1 MSRSVF
7 TLLYNSLLSPLLKLS
22 AELYRNI
29 MWAQPSYEYLIT
41 SLRSNVVLLRPL
53 YPGTSPA
60 SLRIFSHAGEV
71 SRSNYCGI
79 FRVEKAQWWG
89 GLLSGDHRV
98 SRREN
103 WSSLYCSSRK
113 DSGNVVLHDARPAEF
128 NLTKTRSLGQSLY
141 WSILRINFL
150 PWQQNQE

>member
-22 AELYRNI
+22 AELSRNI

-79 FRVEKAQWWG
+79 FRAEKAHWWG

-103 WSSLYCSSRK
+103 WSSLYCSSVAMWYCMMPGRRN
-113 DSGNVVLHDARPAEF
+113 SIWQ
-128 NLTKTRSLGQSLY
+128 KTRSLGQSLY